1 MYSCILTWH
10 GQALYKS
17 RWLFISCGEFLAHH
31 RWQVRIETFFRFTNI
46 IINLSLTDF
55 LFLIFFVFILGL
67 AVMVLMIPLNGVAA
81 QRMKVYQ
88 QAQMRKKDQ
97 RSRLMDEI
105 LNGMKILKLYA
116 WENSFNSSVTDIRKQ
131 EMSALL
137 KSAYL
142 NAFT

>member
-1 MYSCILTWH
+1 
-10 GQALYKS
+10 
-17 RWLFISCGEFLAHH
+17 
-31 RWQVRIETFFRFTNI
+31 
-46 IINLSLTDF
+46 
-55 LFLIFFVFILGL
+55 
-67 AVMVLMIPLNGVAA
+67 MVLMIPINGVAA

-97 RSRLMDEI
+97 RSRRMDEI
-105 LNGMKILKLYA
+105 LNGMKVLKLYA
-116 WENSFNSSVTDIRKQ
+116 WEKSFNSGVTDIRKQ